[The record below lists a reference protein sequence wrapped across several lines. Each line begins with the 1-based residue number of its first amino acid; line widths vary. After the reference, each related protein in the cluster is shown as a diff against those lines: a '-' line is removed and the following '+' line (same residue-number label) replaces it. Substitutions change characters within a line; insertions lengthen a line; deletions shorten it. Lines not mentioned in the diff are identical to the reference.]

1 MTSRVFASIGNFSV
15 RFRWV
20 IVVGW
25 VVITVF
31 SVKAF
36 PGLSDVA
43 KDSQSSFLPANSPS
57 VQAEDL
63 AQPFQ
68 DSQHGVATLIAARE
82 DAVLTAAD
90 IQQITA
96 IETRIK
102 GISGVLRIQDFGLSP
117 DKHAEQAQVV
127 TDLPP
132 FSAGS
137 DAISLV
143 AAIRATFPSDASG
156 LQFHLTGTIPGF
168 VDQQSQSKSSQGDV
182 QKFSLLFIIVLLLI
196 AFRALLAPLVTLLP
210 AALVLALASPVIA
223 GATHLGVQVSAITQF
238 ILIVLVLGAGTDYE
252 LSSCSEHVKNF
263 AVASSRRTQC
273 VAPWR
278 RSANRSR
285 SVRSS

>member
-1 MTSRVFASIGNFSV
+1 VTSRVFASIGNFSV

-25 VVITVF
+25 LVITVF

-102 GISGVLRIQDFGLSP
+102 GFRPFARQAGGAGAGRHRSP
-117 DKHAEQAQVV
+117 A
-127 TDLPP
+127 
-132 FSAGS
+132 
-137 DAISLV
+137 
-143 AAIRATFPSDASG
+143 
-156 LQFHLTGTIPGF
+156 LQRRQRR
-168 VDQQSQSKSSQGDV
+168 D
-182 QKFSLLFIIVLLLI
+182 
-196 AFRALLAPLVTLLP
+196 
-210 AALVLALASPVIA
+210 IA
-223 GATHLGVQVSAITQF
+223 G
-238 ILIVLVLGAGTDYE
+238 
-252 LSSCSEHVKNF
+252 
-263 AVASSRRTQC
+263 RRDPRDIPQ
-273 VAPWR
+273 
-278 RSANRSR
+278 
-285 SVRSS
+285 